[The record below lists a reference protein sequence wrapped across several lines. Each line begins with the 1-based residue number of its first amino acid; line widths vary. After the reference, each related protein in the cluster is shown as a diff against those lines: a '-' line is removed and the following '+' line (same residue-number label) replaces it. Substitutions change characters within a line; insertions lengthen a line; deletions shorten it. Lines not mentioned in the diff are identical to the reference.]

1 MQEDDLLSFEEHD
14 KSFEEH
20 MQRMSEL
27 SCQSEQFTSSQN
39 KLTIG
44 RKRTRIE
51 TMTEYLDY
59 RDPTNDIGLLNRN
72 IMKVVSE
79 KRRKT

>member
-1 MQEDDLLSFEEHD
+1 MCYGAAWHVKEAGWVLLCNQNQMQEDDLLSFEEHD

-27 SCQSEQFTSSQN
+27 SYQSEQFTSSQN

-51 TMTEYLDY
+51 TT
-59 RDPTNDIGLLNRN
+59 T
-72 IMKVVSE
+72 
-79 KRRKT
+79 